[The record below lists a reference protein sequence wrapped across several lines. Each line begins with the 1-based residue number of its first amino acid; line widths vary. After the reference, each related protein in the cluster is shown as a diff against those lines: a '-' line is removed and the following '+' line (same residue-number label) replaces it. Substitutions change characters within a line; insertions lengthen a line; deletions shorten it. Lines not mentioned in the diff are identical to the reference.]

1 MLNPASP
8 GIGSGT
14 NVAAVMSVVSRDYA
28 GNQRLSSIPY
38 DIGAFNYAETI
49 VNSDTTVPTAPT
61 GLNAR

>member
-1 MLNPASP
+1 
-8 GIGSGT
+8 
-14 NVAAVMSVVSRDYA
+14 MSVVSRDYA